1 MMPVRLAPKKKNK
14 YNAKKAVVD
23 GITFD
28 SVAESTRYGKLA
40 LMQRAGLIADLVT
53 HPEFRIEMN
62 GTPICRVVL
71 DFSYKNIKTGK
82 TIYEDLKGKDN
93 ALSKLKRKLVSAVH
107 LIDVEIIKK

>member
-1 MMPVRLAPKKKNK
+1 MIPIRLTQKKKNK

-40 LMQRAGLIADLVT
+40 LMQRAGLISDLVT

-62 GTPICRVVL
+62 GTLICRVVL
-71 DFSYKNIKTGK
+71 DFAYKNINTGK
-82 TIYEDLKGKDN
+82 TIYEDVKGAK
-93 ALSKLKRKLVSAVH
+93 ATAICRLKRKLVEAAHEIS
-107 LIDVEIIKK
+107 VEEIR